1 MDLDF
6 LKTRHHLLWF
16 SLRKT
21 TALIFAKASP
31 TKTTLARSCNFNTMA
46 KAKAKAK
53 ANAFAIYV
61 PPPLAAFVFLEAMES
76 LSMIWL
82 FIIWK
87 IDNLVGNKNL
97 GHVRDFYGINIVYC
111 FGPDQWR

>member
-1 MDLDF
+1 MVIF
-6 LKTRHHLLWF
+6 
-16 SLRKT
+16 
-21 TALIFAKASP
+21 LIFFG
-31 TKTTLARSCNFNTMA
+31 NE
-46 KAKAKAK
+46 
-53 ANAFAIYV
+53 I
-61 PPPLAAFVFLEAMES
+61 PLISSVK
-76 LSMIWL
+76 WL